1 MWARGFECAWAVCSL
16 VCAPSFVLERG
27 VRVPALMSWVSV
39 SCRGL
44 DTRAPCSVLLW
55 ERVVSSTLGSAL
67 SYPRVLC
74 CFTQFMFFIGCLHS
88 CYVLC
93 CVAHSLCFA
102 LAVFIVV
109 IVFLFSH
116 WFYYYFLCLLHFLLC
131 KALWITTV
139 YEMCHI
145 NKLALKVPVALL
157 RHYWAFSSPGLLDRQ
172 FLIFILKIYDRFH
185 MGFR

>member
-1 MWARGFECAWAVCSL
+1 MSGFCHFGLVYSWFCDRALTLPSCPVFMWVRGFECAWAVCSL
-16 VCAPSFVLERG
+16 VYAPCFVLERG
-27 VRVPALMSWVSV
+27 VWVPALMSWVSV

-44 DTRAPCSVLLW
+44 DTHAPCSVLLW
-55 ERVVSSTLGSAL
+55 ERAVSSSLACAL

-109 IVFLFSH
+109 IVFLFVCLIIVFIIINVYFTS
-116 WFYYYFLCLLHFLLC
+116 FYVKHFELPLCMKC
-131 KALWITTV
+131 AI
-139 YEMCHI
+139 
-145 NKLALKVPVALL
+145 
-157 RHYWAFSSPGLLDRQ
+157 
-172 FLIFILKIYDRFH
+172 
-185 MGFR
+185 